1 MSVNSSPEQGLAAI
15 ADWLEVNATSTQPVV
30 LEYYVYLLRVVS
42 KFAQMPT
49 PADLRAEY
57 RRLEGLLAPEAASS
71 LTTAITAITQKR
83 PLEALS
89 LEEFQRVHLTLVSA
103 GYKVRA

>member
-1 MSVNSSPEQGLAAI
+1 MSVNSSPNDALAAI
-15 ADWLEVNATSTQPVV
+15 ADWLEANATSTQPLV
-30 LEYYVYLLRVVS
+30 LEYQIYLLRVVS
-42 KFAQMPT
+42 QFAQMPT

-57 RRLEGLLAPEAASS
+57 RRLGGLLAPEAASS
-71 LTTAITAITQKR
+71 LTTQITQITQKR